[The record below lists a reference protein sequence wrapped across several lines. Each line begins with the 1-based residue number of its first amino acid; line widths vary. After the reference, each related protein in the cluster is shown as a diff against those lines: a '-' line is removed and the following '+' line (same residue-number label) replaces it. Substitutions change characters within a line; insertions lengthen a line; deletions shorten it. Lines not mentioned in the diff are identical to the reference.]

1 MQISINMET
10 NSDKKYDLEKRTFLF
25 AKNVREYV
33 DKLQRKITN
42 IEIGRQLVI
51 SACSVGTN
59 YIEANETLS
68 KKDFL
73 MSVGRI

>member
-1 MQISINMET
+1 M
-10 NSDKKYDLEKRTFLF
+10 
-25 AKNVREYV
+25 
-33 DKLQRKITN
+33 
-42 IEIGRQLVI
+42 I

-59 YIEANETLS
+59 YIEANETLC

>member
-1 MQISINMET
+1 MET